1 MLRTRRSP
9 VRVTSLAVCACI
21 RVACLFL
28 SVYVCIVMSHAY
40 YHDDTSIQVR
50 VDAFLQR
57 FMKVITKQNTKH
69 LKLQMATDSL
79 DCVLCFVLKLQMATD
94 SLDCVLCFVLFCFII
109 SSPRRACPC
118 THCVD
123 PQPAIKIQH
132 IFPTHGGRTYIIA
145 HERQAPGN

>member
-79 DCVLCFVLKLQMATD
+79 DCVLCFAEV
-94 SLDCVLCFVLFCFII
+94 
-109 SSPRRACPC
+109 
-118 THCVD
+118 
-123 PQPAIKIQH
+123 
-132 IFPTHGGRTYIIA
+132 
-145 HERQAPGN
+145 HESNNKTKHKTFEASNGNR